1 MTGAARILV
10 VDDSVVVRGLLS
22 RAIDAESDLEVL
34 STAPNG
40 RIGVDKAR
48 SLDPDLV
55 VLDIEMPEMN
65 GLEALQEIRTTHP
78 DLPIIMFS
86 TLTGDGASVTVEA
99 LAKGASDYATKPT
112 NTGNVIEAMSHVEQ
126 DLIAKI
132 RELVKARR
140 PRGIASASVARTT
153 TRTGTTAAIKAVVVG
168 SSTGGPVAL
177 EQMLSRTD
185 GALVV
190 PMFIV
195 QHMPETFTRALA
207 ERLDRK
213 TEHHVVE
220 GEHGMTAEPG
230 TVYIAPGGKQMSLR
244 GLGDHVTLKI
254 SDDPP
259 VNSCKPSVEPLFASA
274 AAVYGRN
281 TLAVMLT
288 GMGADGTDGSRTLA
302 DLGCDVYAQ
311 DEATSVVW
319 GMPGSVVDN
328 GLATRVLP
336 IERVGP
342 EIAIRVAGTAAE
354 RMTTRSGVAR

>member
-1 MTGAARILV
+1 MTGPARILL

-22 RAIDAESDLEVL
+22 RTIDAEPDLEVL

-40 RIGVDKAR
+40 RIGVEKVR
-48 SLDPDLV
+48 SLEPDLV

-65 GLEALQEIRTTHP
+65 GLEALQEIRKSHP
-78 DLPIIMFS
+78 DLPVIMFS

-112 NTGNVIEAMSHVEQ
+112 NTGNVMEAMSHVEAE
-126 DLIAKI
+126 LISKI
-132 RELVKARR
+132 RTLVSARR
-140 PRGIASASVARTT
+140 PRRTPAPPVQRTT
-153 TRTGTTAAIKAVVVG
+153 TRTGNAAGITAVVVG

-177 EQMLSRTD
+177 EEMLSRMQT
-185 GALVV
+185 ALPV

-213 TEHHVVE
+213 TVHHVVE
-220 GEHGMTAEPG
+220 GEHGMTVEPG

-244 GLGDHVTLKI
+244 SFGAHVTVKI
-254 SDDPP
+254 TDDPP
-259 VNSCKPSVEPLFASA
+259 VNSCKPSVEPLFDSA
-274 AAVYGRN
+274 AEIYGRS

-288 GMGADGTDGSRTLA
+288 GMGSDGTDGTRRLA
-302 DLGCDVYAQ
+302 DLGCDVFAQ

-336 IERVGP
+336 IDQIGP
-342 EIAIRVAGTAAE
+342 EIAARVAGRPVTSSTRAGV
-354 RMTTRSGVAR
+354 TT

>member
-1 MTGAARILV
+1 MNGPARILL

-22 RAIDAESDLEVL
+22 RTIDAESDLEVL

-40 RIGVDKAR
+40 RIGVEKVR
-48 SLDPDLV
+48 SLEPDLV
-55 VLDIEMPEMN
+55 VLDVEMPEMN
-65 GLEALQEIRTTHP
+65 GLEALQEIRKTHP

-112 NTGNVIEAMSHVEQ
+112 NTGNVMEAMKHVEAE
-126 DLIAKI
+126 LISKI
-132 RELVKARR
+132 RTLVKARR
-140 PRGIASASVARTT
+140 PRRSSASNPVRTT
-153 TRTGTTAAIKAVVVG
+153 TRRGNAAGVTAVVVG

-177 EQMLSRTD
+177 EQMLSRID
-185 GALVV
+185 VALSV

-213 TEHHVVE
+213 TVHHVVE
-220 GEHGMTAEPG
+220 AEQGMTAEPG

-244 GLGDHVTLKI
+244 SFGNHVTI
-254 SDDPP
+254 RVTDDPP
-259 VNSCKPSVEPLFASA
+259 VNSCKPSVEPLFETA
-274 AAVYGRN
+274 ADIYGRN

-288 GMGADGTDGSRTLA
+288 GMGSDGTDGTRRLA
-302 DLGCDVYAQ
+302 DLGCDVFAQ

-328 GLATRVLP
+328 GLATKVLP
-336 IERVGP
+336 IDRVGP
-342 EIAIRVAGTAAE
+342 EIASRVAGRSLAGSSRTGV
-354 RMTTRSGVAR
+354 TT